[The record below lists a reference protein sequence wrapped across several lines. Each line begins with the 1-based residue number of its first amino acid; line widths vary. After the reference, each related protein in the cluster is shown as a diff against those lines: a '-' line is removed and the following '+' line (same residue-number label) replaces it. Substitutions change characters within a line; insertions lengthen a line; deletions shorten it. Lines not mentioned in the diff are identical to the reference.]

1 MERLSD
7 MLKMVGPRSNLTG
20 YRSNP
25 RSNKG
30 GMEMGTAKPSG
41 RPVASKFARVR
52 TRTALSGEVV
62 VAEQPIGGPVKRM
75 LDIAIAAGA
84 LVTLLPLFG
93 LVACLVKASDGGPI
107 FYGHARLGHGRRT
120 FRCLKFRTMVMNAD
134 AVLNEHLQGS
144 QAAAEEWAATRK
156 LKSDPRITRVGATLR
171 KLSIDELPQLI
182 NILRGDMSI
191 VGPRPIVADEI
202 PMYGEAIDCYFSA
215 RPGLT
220 GAWQVNGRSE
230 ASYARRV
237 TLDRGYVENWSVWTD
252 VRIVFKTIPVVLAA
266 RDAY

>member
-1 MERLSD
+1 MNTTKPPAERPG
-7 MLKMVGPRSNLTG
+7 MLHW
-20 YRSNP
+20 
-25 RSNKG
+25 
-30 GMEMGTAKPSG
+30 A
-41 RPVASKFARVR
+41 VASRFVRVR
-52 TRTALSGEVV
+52 TRTAPPGEMHVV
-62 VAEQPIGGPVKRM
+62 EQPIGGPLKRA
-75 LDIAIAAGA
+75 LDVAMASAA
-84 LVTLLPLFG
+84 LVALFPLFG

-107 FYGHARLGHGRRT
+107 FYGHPRLGHGRRS

-134 AVLNEHLQGS
+134 SVLTEHLRRS
-144 QAAAEEWAATRK
+144 KNAAEEWAATRK

-182 NILRGDMSI
+182 NILRGEMSI

-220 GAWQVNGRSE
+220 GAWQVNGRSDT
-230 ASYARRV
+230 SYARRV
-237 TLDRGYVENWSVWTD
+237 TLDRGYVENWSMWTD
-252 VRIVFKTIPVVLAA
+252 LRIVFKTIPVVIAA

>member
-1 MERLSD
+1 
-7 MLKMVGPRSNLTG
+7 
-20 YRSNP
+20 
-25 RSNKG
+25 
-30 GMEMGTAKPSG
+30 MGTAKPSG

-52 TRTALSGEVV
+52 TRTAPPDEISVL
-62 VAEQPIGGPVKRM
+62 EQPIGGPLKRT
-75 LDIAIAAGA
+75 LDVAIASAA
-84 LVTLLPLFG
+84 LVLLLPLFA
-93 LVACLVKASDGGPI
+93 LIACLVKASDGGPI
-107 FYGHARLGHGRRT
+107 FYGHSRLGHGRRS

-134 AVLNEHLQGS
+134 IVLADHLRRS
-144 QAAAEEWAATRK
+144 KAAADEWAATRK

-182 NILRGDMSI
+182 NILRGEMSI

-202 PMYGEAIDCYFSA
+202 PMYGDAIGSYFSA

-230 ASYARRV
+230 TSYARRV

-252 VRIVFKTIPVVLAA
+252 LRIVFKTIPVVLAA
-266 RDAY
+266 RDSY